1 MNGKACQF
9 CTFANRL
16 PGLPAPLLICDY
28 SPTPAK
34 SYRLTTP
41 DASCP
46 AWRPNPN
53 LPLDPADI
61 PDNAY
66 RLIPLTQGKFAI
78 VNAADYPAISRYKWT
93 VLAAPNTFYAVR
105 SEGKTQ
111 IRMHRQILN
120 APPHLVVDHINHNG
134 LNNTKK
140 NIRLCTREQN
150 NRNQKPHKNAS
161 SKYKG
166 VTWSKK
172 DKTWFARIHKDK
184 KNYHLGS
191 FKKETDAAKAYDK
204 KAKKLF
210 GKFAYLNFPEE

>member
-1 MNGKACQF
+1 MKESTCQF
-9 CTFANRL
+9 CKFANRL
-16 PGLPAPLLICDY
+16 PGLPAPLLICDH

-34 SYRLTTP
+34 SYRLTPP

-46 AWRPNPN
+46 HWQPHPS
-53 LPLDPADI
+53 LPLDFADI
-61 PDNAY
+61 PDDAH

-78 VNAADYPAISRYKWT
+78 VDAADYPALIRYKWT

-134 LNNTKK
+134 LNNARK
-140 NIRLCTREQN
+140 NIRLCTRAQN
-150 NRNQKPHKNAS
+150 NRNQHSHKNSS

-172 DKTWFARIHKDK
+172 DKTWFARIHKNK
-184 KNYHLGS
+184 KTYYLGF
-191 FKKETDAAKAYDK
+191 FKKETDATRAYDK

-210 GKFAYLNFPEE
+210 GQFAYLNFSP

>member
-1 MNGKACQF
+1 MNEKTCQF
-9 CTFANRL
+9 CEFANRL

-34 SYRLTTP
+34 SYHLTPP

-46 AWRPNPN
+46 AWRPNPK
-53 LPLDPADI
+53 LP
-61 PDNAY
+61 PDNAGIPGSDH

-78 VNAADYPAISRYKWT
+78 VDAADYPALSCYKWT

-105 SEGKTQ
+105 SQGKTQ

-134 LNNTKK
+134 LNNART
-140 NIRLCTREQN
+140 NIRLCTRAQN
-150 NRNQKPHKNAS
+150 NRNKQPHKNSS

-166 VTWSKK
+166 VAWKK
-172 DKTWFARIHKDK
+172 KQKKWVARIRKGK
-184 KNYHLGS
+184 KSYHLGY
-191 FKKETDAAKAYDK
+191 FKKETDAARAYDK
-204 KAKKLF
+204 KAKELF
-210 GKFAYLNFPEE
+210 NEFAYLNFP